1 LNNAEE
7 ATIDNKR
14 FNLLISLYVMI
25 SIASAGLAVVALV
38 LAPHSVSVLNMVP
51 HDALQVVGTGGIVGA
66 IGAFIAAMATGLRA
80 QSSTI
85 PPPTGF
91 PADHCA
97 EVPRLINAFNVLK
110 ETAQYPNQVEE
121 GAEQFA
127 VDLYLKAVGRK
138 AMDAKSPEPK
148 KPGET
153 HGAVTDKGGK
163 VTQQP
168 GSKALN
174 QTGQYPQPSSAAP
187 KSITDTGQL
196 PSNLLAPRPVKPRSQ
211 PGTPYK
217 KPQPP
222 QATQSDDTAKGK
234 STIPPKPKRES

>member
-1 LNNAEE
+1 M
-7 ATIDNKR
+7 
-14 FNLLISLYVMI
+14 V
-25 SIASAGLAVVALV
+25 SIASAGLALVALV

-51 HDALQVVGTGGIVGA
+51 RDALQVVGTGGIVGA
-66 IGAFIAAMATGLRA
+66 IGAFIAAVATGLRA
-80 QSSTI
+80 RGSTI
-85 PPPTGF
+85 PRPIGF

-148 KPGET
+148 KAGET
-153 HGAVTDKGGK
+153 QGAAANLPDKAGK

-168 GSKALN
+168 GNRAST
-174 QTGQYPQPSSAAP
+174 QTGQHPNPGSAAP
-187 KSITDTGQL
+187 KSSTDTGQM
-196 PSNLLAPRPVKPRSQ
+196 PTNLLAPRPVKPRSQ
-211 PGTPYK
+211 PSAPYT
-217 KPQPP
+217 KPQ
-222 QATQSDDTAKGK
+222 QTQPTKSEDAAKGRSANPPSPNK
-234 STIPPKPKRES
+234 SAGKSPPKPKRES